1 MSEHPQG
8 KASLVRIGHHAAW
21 GWEGRGGLRETTH
34 PSSWASSNGFA
45 DTFVNMGW
53 DDDDWSSERGTL
65 VASQKA
71 GSLARRRIRDAPCP
85 VWRRRCRFPS
95 SQGSKNVVGGRWIEQ
110 CLTNKYLPEAGT
122 CMLGRGIRIIHG
134 RTLQALDN
142 KHMVRAASSYVY
154 PHQACNG
161 KKGEKAK

>member
-1 MSEHPQG
+1 MPSLA
-8 KASLVRIGHHAAW
+8 KAMPFSLVAG
-21 GWEGRGGLRETTH
+21 
-34 PSSWASSNGFA
+34 
-45 DTFVNMGW
+45 V
-53 DDDDWSSERGTL
+53 
-65 VASQKA
+65 QK
-71 GSLARRRIRDAPCP
+71 RRR
-85 VWRRRCRFPS
+85 
-95 SQGSKNVVGGRWIEQ
+95 GRWIEQ

-161 KKGEKAK
+161 KKGEKAE

>member
-1 MSEHPQG
+1 MPSLA
-8 KASLVRIGHHAAW
+8 KAMPFSLVAG
-21 GWEGRGGLRETTH
+21 
-34 PSSWASSNGFA
+34 
-45 DTFVNMGW
+45 V
-53 DDDDWSSERGTL
+53 
-65 VASQKA
+65 QK
-71 GSLARRRIRDAPCP
+71 R
-85 VWRRRCRFPS
+85 
-95 SQGSKNVVGGRWIEQ
+95 RWIEQ

-161 KKGEKAK
+161 KKGEKAE